1 MTQEISGGITMPKV
15 SLLIKPVSGNCN
27 LQCTYCFYRDETKN
41 RSQESYGMMKAATL
55 KQVIRKA
62 LGYARAECTI
72 AYQGGEPTLRGLEF
86 YRKSLEYQ
94 ALYNLHHVKINNAI
108 QTNGY
113 GLDETW
119 AEFFAEHDFL
129 VGLSIDGIR
138 RTHDRYR
145 KNPRGDGSFDRIMK
159 TVQLFRQYGV
169 EFNILTVVNSQ
180 TARQAEKIYRFYQK
194 NHFDY
199 LQFIPCLDPMGKPGE
214 EEYSLTP
221 EAYGGFLKQLFDL
234 WYRDVKAGC
243 QPYIRQFENI
253 AGMMLGLAPEACDQR
268 GICGMQYVIEADG
281 SVYPCDF
288 YVLDA
293 FRLGSFLTDEF
304 EQIDNRRKEIRF
316 VETSTRFSGDC
327 KGCRYF
333 YLCRGGCRRHR
344 LPQDGAEGKSS
355 FCLSYQMF
363 YEYTMSRWEE
373 LVQEITRKNQYVQ
386 NSRKG
391 RK

>member
-1 MTQEISGGITMPKV
+1 MPAV
-15 SLLIKPVSGNCN
+15 SLLIKPVSGNCD
-27 LQCTYCFYRDETKN
+27 LQCTYCFYRDETRK
-41 RSQESYGMMKAATL
+41 RSQESYGMMEEAAL
-55 KQVIRKA
+55 GQVIKKT
-62 LGYARAECTI
+62 LGYACAECTI

-94 ALYNLHHVKINNAI
+94 KQYNVNHVKINNAI

-119 AEFFAEHDFL
+119 AEFFAEHNFL

-145 KNPRGDGSFDRIMK
+145 KDCRGEGSFERIMK
-159 TVQLFRQYGV
+159 TVQMFRNYGV

-180 TARQAEKIYRFYQK
+180 TAKQAEKIYRFYQK
-194 NHFDY
+194 NHFEY
-199 LQFIPCLDPMGKPGE
+199 LQFIPCLDPLGQKPGE

-221 EAYGGFLKQLFDL
+221 ETYGRFLKTLFDL

-253 AGMMLGLAPEACDQR
+253 AGMLLGMAPEACDQR

-288 YVLDA
+288 YVLDEY
-293 FRLGSFLTDEF
+293 RLGSLLTDDF
-304 EQIDNRRKEIRF
+304 EQVDERRKEISF
-316 VETSTRFSGDC
+316 VEASAEVSGDC
-327 KGCRYF
+327 KKCRYF

-344 LPQDGAEGKSS
+344 LAQDGAKTKSY
-355 FCLSYQMF
+355 FCLSYRMF
-363 YEYTMSRWEE
+363 YEYTIDRWEE
-373 LVQEITRKNQYVQ
+373 LTQ
-386 NSRKG
+386 
-391 RK
+391 